1 MNELQQVLIV
11 FAIIVIVG
19 LYFLQKRKSSKSDS
33 VNSTNQPISQP
44 DDLPSQDKD
53 PSRKQAEK
61 ALNEL
66 GEPHIPVS
74 AQTQHRLNINDD
86 DNIPEN
92 QLGLSF
98 GEGFEPLKT
107 VAPEISNQGDLKKQS
122 MTDSEPLEN
131 TSIKEHEETQKQP
144 KHIVIKDEEMVA
156 IDGFDSVEQTS
167 KDDMPSFGVPSEL
180 SGKSADVTQKKTNV
194 EKTEPEVFALVVMGT
209 GEFLWPKVNQTLQ
222 GVGLVAAE
230 SQIFVKKDSMGN
242 EIIRVAN
249 LLEPGTFP
257 IEEPTNN
264 DYKTP
269 GVVLILELP
278 TTVKAPAVMHDMIM
292 MARKISQRL
301 NGRLYNAERHLIK
314 ESDLQQMRDTAVA
327 YESQALK

>member
-33 VNSTNQPISQP
+33 VKSTHQSIPQS
-44 DDLPSQDKD
+44 DDTSSPKS
-53 PSRKQAEK
+53 PASRQQAEK
-61 ALNEL
+61 ALNNL

-74 AQTQHRLNINDD
+74 VQTHQRLQINDED
-86 DNIPEN
+86 KVPEN

-98 GEGFEPLKT
+98 GEGFENPKS
-107 VAPEISNQGDLKKQS
+107 VEPEIRGGVGIEDQAIEATGS
-122 MTDSEPLEN
+122 TEPAHQDEN
-131 TSIKEHEETQKQP
+131 AEVKRKP
-144 KHIVIKDEEMVA
+144 KHVVIQDEAMVA
-156 IDGFDSVEQTS
+156 IEEFVTVGSALKE
-167 KDDMPSFGVPSEL
+167 DMPSFGVPSEASNTSVDISL
-180 SGKSADVTQKKTNV
+180 KKSNV
-194 EKTEPEVFALVVMGT
+194 EKTEPEVFALIVMGT
-209 GEFLWPKVNQTLQ
+209 SEFLWPKVNQTLQ
-222 GVGLVAAE
+222 GVGLVASE

-264 DYKTP
+264 DNKVP

-301 NGRLYNAERHLIK
+301 NGRLYNIERHLIK

-327 YESQALK
+327 YESQAL

>member
-19 LYFLQKRKSSKSDS
+19 LYILQKRKNFSKSS
-33 VNSTNQPISQP
+33 EEKNSDAKTNQKNTPTKG
-44 DDLPSQDKD
+44 D
-53 PSRKQAEK
+53 AGK

-74 AQTQHRLNINDD
+74 EQTRHRLHVDEEE
-86 DNIPEN
+86 IPEN

-98 GEGFEPLKT
+98 GEGFEAPKKEDKEVPSVATPNSDAEKT
-107 VAPEISNQGDLKKQS
+107 QTEDDAEPGNRKK
-122 MTDSEPLEN
+122 
-131 TSIKEHEETQKQP
+131 P
-144 KHIVIKDEEMVA
+144 KHIVIKDEEMVS
-156 IDGFDSVEQTS
+156 IEGFAPE
-167 KDDMPSFGVPSEL
+167 KGDMPSFGVPEPSETTNEI
-180 SGKSADVTQKKTNV
+180 AQAKTNV
-194 EKTEPEVFALVVMGT
+194 EKTEPQVFALIVMGT
-209 GEFLWPKVNQTLQ
+209 EDFLWPKVNQTLQ
-222 GVGLVAAE
+222 GVGLTCNE
-230 SQIFVKKDSMGN
+230 KQIFVKTDSMGN

-264 DYKTP
+264 DHKTP

-327 YESQALK
+327 YESQALQ

>member
-1 MNELQQVLIV
+1 MNELQQVLII

-19 LYFLQKRKSSKSDS
+19 LYFLQKKKNASSKATSS
-33 VNSTNQPISQP
+33 QTSKTNTNEKNSPVV
-44 DDLPSQDKD
+44 KD
-53 PSRKQAEK
+53 QAGK

-66 GEPHIPVS
+66 GEAHIPVS
-74 AQTQHRLNINDD
+74 TQTQHRLHVDEDD
-86 DNIPEN
+86 VPEN

-98 GEGFEPLKT
+98 GEDFESP
-107 VAPEISNQGDLKKQS
+107 KKENIKEE
-122 MTDSEPLEN
+122 TLEN
-131 TSIKEHEETQKQP
+131 KDELIESTSEQKPDDIENAKKP
-144 KHIVIKDEEMVA
+144 KHIVIKDENMVS
-156 IDGFDSVEQTS
+156 IDGFQPDNADT
-167 KDDMPSFGVPSEL
+167 PNFGVPTEPSTTSTEI
-180 SGKSADVTQKKTNV
+180 AQQKTNV
-194 EKTEPEVFALVVMGT
+194 EKTEPQVFALIVMGT
-209 GEFLWPKVNQTLQ
+209 EDFLWPKVNQTLQ
-222 GVGLVAAE
+222 GVGLVINE
-230 SQIFVKKDSMGN
+230 SQIFVKNDSMGN

-257 IEEPTNN
+257 IEEPANN
-264 DYKTP
+264 EHKTP

-327 YESQALK
+327 YESQAIK

>member
-1 MNELQQVLIV
+1 MNELQQVLII

-19 LYFLQKRKSSKSDS
+19 LYFLQKKKFTSSSHQSDS
-33 VNSTNQPISQP
+33 ETEATSSGTSI
-44 DDLPSQDKD
+44 DATKKKAD
-53 PSRKQAEK
+53 K
-61 ALNEL
+61 ALNDL
-66 GEPHIPVS
+66 GEPHITVS
-74 AQTQHRLNINDD
+74 SQTQHRLHVDEED
-86 DNIPEN
+86 VPEN

-98 GEGFEPLKT
+98 GEGFELPKKEPEET
-107 VAPEISNQGDLKKQS
+107 APEIAADVKDTNGKAEPKK
-122 MTDSEPLEN
+122 
-131 TSIKEHEETQKQP
+131 P
-144 KHIVIKDEEMVA
+144 KHIVIKDETMVA
-156 IDGFDSVEQTS
+156 IDGFATD
-167 KDDMPSFGVPSEL
+167 KDDLPDFGVPTEPSKVAAEIAQQ
-180 SGKSADVTQKKTNV
+180 KSNV
-194 EKTEPEVFALVVMGT
+194 EKTEPQVFALIVMGT
-209 GEFLWPKVNQTLQ
+209 EDFLWPKVNQTLQ
-222 GVGLVAAE
+222 GVGLV
-230 SQIFVKKDSMGN
+230 SNVNQIFVKKDSMGN

-264 DYKTP
+264 DYQTP

>member
-1 MNELQQVLIV
+1 MNELQQVLII

-19 LYFLQKRKSSKSDS
+19 LYFLQKKKNASSKASS
-33 VNSTNQPISQP
+33 SQTAKTNADESSSPAV
-44 DDLPSQDKD
+44 KD
-53 PSRKQAEK
+53 QAGK

-66 GEPHIPVS
+66 GEAHIPVS
-74 AQTQHRLNINDD
+74 AQTQHRLHVDEED
-86 DNIPEN
+86 VPEN

-98 GEGFEPLKT
+98 GEGFEPPKKENAGETSLEVKVEST
-107 VAPEISNQGDLKKQS
+107 ESISEQETDEAQNEKK
-122 MTDSEPLEN
+122 
-131 TSIKEHEETQKQP
+131 P
-144 KHIVIKDEEMVA
+144 KHIVIKDENMVPV
-156 IDGFDSVEQTS
+156 DGFQPDSV
-167 KDDMPSFGVPSEL
+167 DVPDFGVPTEPS
-180 SGKSADVTQKKTNV
+180 SSAAEIAQQKTNV
-194 EKTEPEVFALVVMGT
+194 EKTEPQVFALIVMGT
-209 GEFLWPKVNQTLQ
+209 EDFLWPKVNQTLQ
-222 GVGLVAAE
+222 GVGLVTNG
-230 SQIFVKKDSMGN
+230 SQIFVKNDSMGN

-249 LLEPGTFP
+249 LLEPGSFP
-257 IEEPTNN
+257 IEEPANN

-327 YESQALK
+327 YESQAIK

>member
-1 MNELQQVLIV
+1 MNELQQVLII

-19 LYFLQKRKSSKSDS
+19 LYFLQKKKFTSSSHQSDS
-33 VNSTNQPISQP
+33 ETEVPSSDTSTDSTKKKADN
-44 DDLPSQDKD
+44 
-53 PSRKQAEK
+53 
-61 ALNEL
+61 ALNDL
-66 GEPHIPVS
+66 GEPHITVS
-74 AQTQHRLNINDD
+74 SQTQHRLHVDEED
-86 DNIPEN
+86 VPEN

-98 GEGFEPLKT
+98 GEGFEPPKKEKEEPVPE
-107 VAPEISNQGDLKKQS
+107 VAENVKDTDDKAEQKK
-122 MTDSEPLEN
+122 
-131 TSIKEHEETQKQP
+131 P
-144 KHIVIKDEEMVA
+144 KHIVIKDETLVA
-156 IDGFDSVEQTS
+156 IDGFAAD
-167 KDDMPSFGVPSEL
+167 KDDLPDFGVPTEPSKVAAEIAQQ
-180 SGKSADVTQKKTNV
+180 KSNV
-194 EKTEPEVFALVVMGT
+194 EKTEPQVFALIVMGT
-209 GEFLWPKVNQTLQ
+209 EDFLWPKVNQTLQ
-222 GVGLVAAE
+222 GVGLVSNV

-264 DYKTP
+264 DYQTP

>member
-1 MNELQQVLIV
+1 
-11 FAIIVIVG
+11 
-19 LYFLQKRKSSKSDS
+19 
-33 VNSTNQPISQP
+33 
-44 DDLPSQDKD
+44 
-53 PSRKQAEK
+53 
-61 ALNEL
+61 
-66 GEPHIPVS
+66 
-74 AQTQHRLNINDD
+74 
-86 DNIPEN
+86 
-92 QLGLSF
+92 
-98 GEGFEPLKT
+98 
-107 VAPEISNQGDLKKQS
+107 
-122 MTDSEPLEN
+122 
-131 TSIKEHEETQKQP
+131 
-144 KHIVIKDEEMVA
+144 
-156 IDGFDSVEQTS
+156 
-167 KDDMPSFGVPSEL
+167 
-180 SGKSADVTQKKTNV
+180 
-194 EKTEPEVFALVVMGT
+194 
-209 GEFLWPKVNQTLQ
+209 
-222 GVGLVAAE
+222 
-230 SQIFVKKDSMGN
+230 MGN